1 MSSTTS
7 SSITTPPSTRARS
20 RSRAGSVSAPANGLA
35 PSSPAPPVPAPNAT
49 HSSFIPTRY
58 IKHASLINNCYPS
71 RPDEKGPKSS
81 ELSYLVFYATS
92 KPAKLTKVGNFIE
105 RRVARDHRKKR
116 LSDVHCS
123 LEIIKS
129 LLQSSKAH
137 LNIFSKNVV
146 SILDTL
152 LVDLSDLDVVRHC
165 QNVFTVFCSAHD
177 GSTL

>member
-7 SSITTPPSTRARS
+7 SSVTTPPSTRARS
-20 RSRAGSVSAPANGLA
+20 RSRAGSVSAPSNGLA

-58 IKHASLINNCYPS
+58 IKHANLINNCYPS

-105 RRVARDHRKKR
+105 RRVVRDHRKKR
-116 LSDVHCS
+116 LS
-123 LEIIKS
+123 
-129 LLQSSKAH
+129 
-137 LNIFSKNVV
+137 
-146 SILDTL
+146 
-152 LVDLSDLDVVRHC
+152 
-165 QNVFTVFCSAHD
+165 
-177 GSTL
+177 